1 MTQTTRVRTN
11 INLIYHKVISIP
23 EWVKSVKAL
32 SEALKNLIG
41 LERQAYDIDVLDQQT
56 KRDIL
61 AHNKSLA
68 GQLPKPYPTNQ
79 QYPNKRINHDSI
91 SSYRRANQSSGR
103 LR

>member
-1 MTQTTRVRTN
+1 MTQTTRGRTN

-56 KRDIL
+56 KRDSL
-61 AHNKSLA
+61 AHNKAVQANCQKDAADSL
-68 GQLPKPYPTNQ
+68 
-79 QYPNKRINHDSI
+79 
-91 SSYRRANQSSGR
+91 
-103 LR
+103 